1 MRTEPDVDKIFVLMK
16 AKSQEAAV
24 DRMKTE
30 VAFFNDLFFM
40 VFKTRFTFL
49 FVYIIDSKL
58 FQCLKQRHEEYY
70 QDFMLTKLVLIIG
83 SMCESD
89 LGMDANLMSE
99 IGEEVDVIINSAANK
114 NFKERLILLY
124 SSIIKYLYIYLS
136 SLYN

>member
-1 MRTEPDVDKIFVLMK
+1 
-16 AKSQEAAV
+16 
-24 DRMKTE
+24 
-30 VAFFNDLFFM
+30 
-40 VFKTRFTFL
+40 
-49 FVYIIDSKL
+49 
-58 FQCLKQRHEEYY
+58 
-70 QDFMLTKLVLIIG
+70 MLTKLVPIIG

-99 IGEEVDVIINSAANK
+99 IGEEVDVIINSAANT